1 MHYANGNTNASGGGT
16 DPMMSFRIGGTAQSN
31 EKMRILSNGN
41 IGIGNSSPGTYK
53 LNVTGDIYAKRV
65 KNIQN
70 LTLVLNSRAEWRKY
84 TIDGHKK
91 YLEYQEQLRKNL
103 GPKSPAIYNGMAW
116 GIYQR
121 IRLGL
126 SKDKKSD
133 IKKLVEYSKAC
144 LLYTSPITRDS
155 QKWPIAG

>member
-1 MHYANGNTNASGGGT
+1 M
-16 DPMMSFRIGGTAQSN
+16 F
-31 EKMRILSNGN
+31 LSLA
-41 IGIGNSSPGTYK
+41 IRTVLFWPF
-53 LNVTGDIYAKRV
+53 LL
-65 KNIQN
+65 N

-91 YLEYQEQLRKNL
+91 YVEYQEKLRKNL

-116 GIYQR
+116 EIYQR

-133 IKKLVEYSKAC
+133 IKKLVEYSKADVAC
-144 LLYTSPITRDS
+144 LQRCICICIESF
-155 QKWPIAG
+155 G